1 MLPTTPTTVN
11 PRSHTSKASIVTNS
25 LINSACI
32 FVHQF
37 EFALQ
42 ALNSPFAICRHFVG
56 AFGEARSLNL
66 QGIGD
71 TRKVRSYDT
80 SLRLLRT

>member
-1 MLPTTPTTVN
+1 MLPMTPTTVN
-11 PRSHTSKASIVTNS
+11 PRNHASKASIVTNS

-32 FVHQF
+32 LIHQL

-42 ALNSPFAICRHFVG
+42 APNLPFAICRHFVG

-66 QGIGD
+66 
-71 TRKVRSYDT
+71 
-80 SLRLLRT
+80 